1 MHVSPLLVNST
12 DQIGIIYLL
21 EDSESFVQKLI
32 GFTLLEE
39 FPILKAIDS
48 VNNAMILP
56 LFFFFISI
64 NDF

>member
-12 DQIGIIYLL
+12 DQIGIINLL

-56 LFFFFISI
+56 LFVFFISI